1 MKAQKRSKSS
11 STNPFSLFLIFSLR
25 LWHNMNRERRVKRKS
40 KKVKIQL
47 HNISPIAISNCIFPI
62 DVMLCILTRLPV
74 KSIIRFKSVC
84 KPWFALLSSPDFKK
98 LHQVQF
104 SNDPRNQ
111 TYLFQHSNNTLSL
124 FQIGSNQKKPTFLN
138 HPFSHNKINIDV
150 VGCFNGFVCLSEKP
164 FNDVIYLWNPAL
176 NMSKRIFPLEECE
189 ECGLHEW
196 VSLGFGYDAESDDL
210 KVVKIVC
217 VESRTHLAGMSA
229 IRVEVYSVNSD
240 SWISII
246 DWDMPFSILRTIN
259 DLHVNGM
266 PYWVGSVYYM
276 PVLVYLDLKNM
287 ILKYIPLMQLITGE
301 EMLRQIYFDYNGCI
315 AALMFHID
323 NERIIRSVIEVW
335 VYDADDNYWTK
346 HRTLA
351 PTEVSLYH
359 IYMWTK
365 NKKFIGKS
373 PDGKLFVCDPGTGCV
388 EESIY
393 FGQQRDCI
401 CMYEYTENINRI
413 YGMKRVK
420 VKKRTK
426 KMIVDAAGGN

>member
-25 LWHNMNRERRVKRKS
+25 LWHNMNRDKRVKRKS

-47 HNISPIAISNCIFPI
+47 HNISPIAISDCIFPI

-164 FNDVIYLWNPAL
+164 SNDVIHLWNPAL
-176 NMSKRIFPLEECE
+176 NMSKQIFPLEECE
-189 ECGLHEW
+189 ECV

-210 KVVKIVC
+210 KVVKIVLIDN
-217 VESRTHLAGMSA
+217 RKHLAGMSA
-229 IRVEVYSVNSD
+229 IIVEVYSVNSD
-240 SWISII
+240 SWISI
-246 DWDMPFSILRTIN
+246 DWDIPFSILRTIN
-259 DLHVNGM
+259 DFHVNGM
-266 PYWVGSVYYM
+266 PVWVGSVYYM
-276 PVLVYLDLKNM
+276 PVLIHLDLKNM
-287 ILKYIPLMQLITGE
+287 VLKFVPLSQLISGE

-315 AALMFHID
+315 GALMFHID
-323 NERIIRSVIEVW
+323 GERVIKSVIEVW
-335 VYDADDNYWTK
+335 VYDADDNYWIK
-346 HRTLA
+346 DRTLA
-351 PTEVSLYH
+351 PIEASLYH
-359 IYMWTK
+359 IYKWTK
-365 NKKFIGKS
+365 NKKVVGES
-373 PDGKLFVCDPGTGCV
+373 PDGKLFLCDPETGCV
-388 EESIY
+388 EESVY
-393 FGQQRDCI
+393 FGQKRNCLT
-401 CMYEYTENINRI
+401 MHEYSENLAHID
-413 YGMKRVK
+413 GMKRVK

-426 KMIVDAAGGN
+426 KMIVDADAGGRN